1 MAANQNSRVVKEVE
15 HWVDK
20 AKTCLNDY
28 TEKISENPNFIDFNM
43 IESSKDGGN
52 KDDIL
57 NQGDALLEKIEKE
70 KDFPSLNGLDAQY
83 SLVKF

>member
-1 MAANQNSRVVKEVE
+1 M
-15 HWVDK
+15 DK

-43 IESSKDGGN
+43 IESSKDAHN
-52 KDDIL
+52 KEDIL

-70 KDFPSLNGLDAQY
+70 KDFPSL
-83 SLVKF
+83 

>member
-1 MAANQNSRVVKEVE
+1 M
-15 HWVDK
+15 
-20 AKTCLNDY
+20 NDY

-43 IESSKDGGN
+43 IESSKDANN

-70 KDFPSLNGLDAQY
+70 KDFPSLNGLEAQY
-83 SLVKF
+83 SLVKFQFDPSVEKKFPSICKVTGPGH